1 MAINLKDTVQ
11 IIRGRKADIAQ
22 RTGANGELNWAED
35 TFELFI
41 HDGKTKGGHY
51 IGGVS
56 GTVKAGNGITV
67 TGSSS
72 GQTVA
77 VKPDSASVVYAT
89 SDGVGVRLGN
99 SGAMQITSK
108 GLDLRLVSGGGLVVD
123 ANGLKVDSQ
132 VLSSVFRYA
141 GQVDSIDDL
150 PDDAAPGDVYD
161 VRDSGANY
169 VWTGTQW
176 DNLGGILS
184 VDSVPTQGS
193 TNPVA
198 SGGVYDAIENA
209 KLNGD
214 GYTVSI
220 ADNNITAHDVAVDGD
235 TGDLAGDRGQI
246 GNCQNLLDPDFHTIL
261 KSGVWRVTGSN
272 QKNAPGG
279 NSLNAILISNAT
291 KDGAYCSHIY
301 IRTLESNA
309 VWVETHHAGEGWQP
323 WRRVALD
330 SNFDAST
337 IEWGTG
343 SSIVAKDIAIDGD
356 TGDLAG
362 DRGQIGD
369 AVYQAAKD
377 FHTYTKSGVYFLSG
391 VDTAANHPPY
401 GTNGALVVYASK
413 TGHVE
418 HIFHR
423 IGTPGT
429 NDYQIFTE
437 TYAVAND
444 EWSDWHTVITSENV
458 GNGLKMVNNMR
469 LDADYTSIYKTG
481 IDLDDLTEPGRYIVS
496 INTPNQNTPSSNN
509 LYVEVHANP
518 NFGVVQIAY
527 DIGSSTEVGTFI
539 RRKTASS
546 GNWIPWSYYI
556 NNAVAQSIGGDKV
569 FTSNMALRKK
579 TPYFN
584 VQSSTGTVDAGIR
597 FVDND
602 GNLTAALK
610 ENMTEKSVSLYKVMS
625 DGDNKSIG
633 IVTTASSYGAATA
646 DDTYCYA
653 TTTRAD
659 PATNE
664 IITYSWVDAN
674 VVRTTGDQTIS
685 GTKTFTDDL
694 HVQKRH
700 ALIRLIDDSMAYDEL
715 PSVDT
720 SHGAYVFNAGGSG
733 NGNNRVGYIRLWAHD
748 DGKRILALKTRA
760 IGKTADS
767 DYKGIEIVVPQTG
780 DAYVTVPNTRDT
792 PAANEVITYDYL
804 SSHAVMTTGNQTI
817 GGAKTFTNSIDM
829 KVSGSA
835 VINAYLQS
843 QTKGTIPPAMG
854 YVSYFGYDKSNSVA
868 QQNRLFGLEMGVG
881 PDNTSAALYAYKNQK
896 GVTTRTGIQV
906 FYPNSGDPYST
917 APQTRSTP
925 ANNEIITYSFL
936 NANYARKSDIP
947 DTSSLQSQI
956 NNAAGICS
964 GVAMWGSYV
973 GDGVDD
979 TYAVGLTSDMCLPNY
994 GTWRVNNT
1002 YPDHWR
1008 PRDVAG
1014 GTSVFN
1020 VGAPT
1025 IRYGLAIRIA

>member
-22 RTGANGELNWAED
+22 RTGTNGELNWAED

-67 TGSSS
+67 TDSSS

-108 GLDLRLVSGGGLVVD
+108 GLDLRLASGGGLVVD

-150 PDDAAPGDVYD
+150 PADAAPGDVYD

-220 ADNNITAHDVAVDGD
+220 ADKNITAHDVAVDGD
-235 TGDLAGDRGQI
+235 TSDLA
-246 GNCQNLLDPDFHTIL
+246 
-261 KSGVWRVTGSN
+261 S
-272 QKNAPGG
+272 
-279 NSLNAILISNAT
+279 
-291 KDGAYCSHIY
+291 
-301 IRTLESNA
+301 
-309 VWVETHHAGEGWQP
+309 
-323 WRRVALD
+323 
-330 SNFDAST
+330 
-337 IEWGTG
+337 
-343 SSIVAKDIAIDGD
+343 
-356 TGDLAG
+356 

-401 GTNGALVVYASK
+401 GTNGVLVVYASK

-418 HIFHR
+418 HVFHR
-423 IGTPGT
+423 IGTPGA

-444 EWSDWHTVITSENV
+444 EWSDWHTVLTSENV

-481 IDLDDLTEPGRYIVS
+481 IDFNDLIEPGRYIVS
-496 INTPNQNTPSSNN
+496 TNTPNQNAPSSNN
-509 LYVEVHANP
+509 LYVEVHENP

-527 DIGSSTEVGTFI
+527 DLGSSTEVGTFV
-539 RRKTASS
+539 RRKTASG
-546 GNWIPWSYYI
+546 GNWIPWSY
-556 NNAVAQSIGGDKV
+556 
-569 FTSNMALRKK
+569 
-579 TPYFN
+579 
-584 VQSSTGTVDAGIR
+584 TVDAGIR

-602 GNLTAALK
+602 GNLTAAVK
-610 ENMTEKSVSLYKVMS
+610 ENRTDKSFSLYKVIA

-633 IVTTASSYGAATA
+633 IITTASSYGAATA
-646 DDTYCYA
+646 DDTYCAA
-653 TTTRAD
+653 TTTRAT
-659 PATNE
+659 PAVNE
-664 IITYSWVDAN
+664 IITYSWVNAN
-674 VVRTTGDQTIS
+674 VVRITGDQTIS
-685 GTKTFTDDL
+685 GTKIFTNNL
-694 HVQKRH
+694 QVQKSH
-700 ALIRLIDDSMAYDEL
+700 AVIRLIDDSRAYDEV
-715 PSVDT
+715 PSAAT
-720 SHGAYVFNAGGSG
+720 SHGAYTFNAGGSG
-733 NGNNRVGYIRLWAHD
+733 DGNNRVGYIRLWAHD

-760 IGKTADS
+760 IGKTAAS
-767 DYKGIEIVVPQTG
+767 DFKGIEVVVPQTG

-804 SSHAVMTTGNQTI
+804 SSHAVMTTGNQTVAGEKTFTGSPI
-817 GGAKTFTNSIDM
+817 IRASQSPNLKLVNTGMNLGEDPSSNRYWIVAFRDADNTTTMGDILFYHNTESVGGNQGISLRLLNNDEGEISPNYSLALVYDHTAKKFVATAPTTAPDLHERAIVTYDWLTDNAVMTTGNQTISGTKTFTNVIVF
-829 KVSGSA
+829 KTAGSA
-835 VINAYLQS
+835 TLNAFLQNI
-843 QTKGTIPPAMG
+843 TKGTSPSATL
-854 YVSYFGYDKSNSVA
+854 YVSYFGYDKSNSLA
-868 QQNRLFGLEMGVG
+868 QQNRLFGLEMGVSS
-881 PDNTSAALYAYKNQK
+881 DRTSASLYTYKNQK

-917 APQTRSTP
+917 APLTRSTP

-964 GVAMWGSYV
+964 GVAMWGRDS
-973 GDGVDD
+973 GDGFDN
-979 TYAVGLTSDMCLPNY
+979 TYAVGLTSDMRLPNY
-994 GTWRVNNT
+994 GTWRVNST

-1014 GTSVFN
+1014 GTSISN
-1020 VGAPT
+1020 VGAT
-1025 IRYGLAIRIA
+1025 TTRYGLAIRIA

>member
-22 RTGANGELNWAED
+22 RTGTNGELNWAED

-193 TNPVA
+193 VNPVA

-220 ADNNITAHDVAVDGD
+220 ADKNITAHDVAVDGD
-235 TGDLAGDRGQI
+235 TSDLA
-246 GNCQNLLDPDFHTIL
+246 
-261 KSGVWRVTGSN
+261 S
-272 QKNAPGG
+272 
-279 NSLNAILISNAT
+279 
-291 KDGAYCSHIY
+291 
-301 IRTLESNA
+301 
-309 VWVETHHAGEGWQP
+309 
-323 WRRVALD
+323 
-330 SNFDAST
+330 
-337 IEWGTG
+337 
-343 SSIVAKDIAIDGD
+343 
-356 TGDLAG
+356 

-401 GTNGALVVYASK
+401 GVNGVLVVYASK

-418 HIFHR
+418 HVFHC
-423 IGTPGT
+423 IGTPGA
-429 NDYQIFTE
+429 NDYQLFTE

-469 LDADYTSIYKTG
+469 LDADYTSVYKTG
-481 IDLDDLTEPGRYIVS
+481 IDFNDLIEPGRYIVS
-496 INTPNQNTPSSNN
+496 TNTPNQNAPSSNN
-509 LYVEVHANP
+509 LYVEVHENP

-527 DIGSSTEVGTFI
+527 DLGSSMEVGTFV
-539 RRKTASS
+539 RRKMVNTDV
-546 GNWIPWSYYI
+546 WIPWSYYI
-556 NNAVAQSIGGDKV
+556 NNAVAQSIGGDKT
-569 FTSNMALRKK
+569 FTSNMTLRKK
-579 TPYFN
+579 TPYFTI
-584 VQSSTGTVDAGIR
+584 QSSTGTVDAGIR

-602 GNLTAALK
+602 GNLTAAVK
-610 ENMTEKSVSLYKVMS
+610 ENRTDKSFSLYKVMADS
-625 DGDNKSIG
+625 TNKSIG

-646 DDTYCYA
+646 DDTYCAA
-653 TTTRAD
+653 TTTRA
-659 PATNE
+659 
-664 IITYSWVDAN
+664 
-674 VVRTTGDQTIS
+674 
-685 GTKTFTDDL
+685 
-694 HVQKRH
+694 
-700 ALIRLIDDSMAYDEL
+700 
-715 PSVDT
+715 
-720 SHGAYVFNAGGSG
+720 
-733 NGNNRVGYIRLWAHD
+733 
-748 DGKRILALKTRA
+748 
-760 IGKTADS
+760 
-767 DYKGIEIVVPQTG
+767 
-780 DAYVTVPNTRDT
+780 T
-792 PAANEVITYDYL
+792 PAVD
-804 SSHAVMTTGNQTI
+804 
-817 GGAKTFTNSIDM
+817 
-829 KVSGSA
+829 
-835 VINAYLQS
+835 
-843 QTKGTIPPAMG
+843 
-854 YVSYFGYDKSNSVA
+854 
-868 QQNRLFGLEMGVG
+868 
-881 PDNTSAALYAYKNQK
+881 
-896 GVTTRTGIQV
+896 
-906 FYPNSGDPYST
+906 
-917 APQTRSTP
+917 
-925 ANNEIITYSFL
+925 EIITYSFL

-964 GVAMWGSYV
+964 GVAMWGHDS
-973 GDGVDD
+973 GDGVDN
-979 TYAVGLTSDMCLPNY
+979 TYAVGLTSDMRLPNY
-994 GTWRVNNT
+994 GTWRVNST

-1014 GTSVFN
+1014 GTSISN
-1020 VGAPT
+1020 VGAT
-1025 IRYGLAIRIA
+1025 TTRYGFAIRIA

>member
-22 RTGANGELNWAED
+22 RTGTNGELNWAED

-67 TGSSS
+67 TDSSS

-108 GLDLRLVSGGGLVVD
+108 GLDLRLASGGGLVVD

-193 TNPVA
+193 VNPVA

-220 ADNNITAHDVAVDGD
+220 ADKNITAHDVAVDGD
-235 TGDLAGDRGQI
+235 TSDLA
-246 GNCQNLLDPDFHTIL
+246 
-261 KSGVWRVTGSN
+261 S
-272 QKNAPGG
+272 
-279 NSLNAILISNAT
+279 
-291 KDGAYCSHIY
+291 
-301 IRTLESNA
+301 
-309 VWVETHHAGEGWQP
+309 
-323 WRRVALD
+323 
-330 SNFDAST
+330 
-337 IEWGTG
+337 
-343 SSIVAKDIAIDGD
+343 
-356 TGDLAG
+356 

-401 GTNGALVVYASK
+401 GTNGVLVVYASK

-418 HIFHR
+418 HVFHR
-423 IGTPGT
+423 IGTPGV

-469 LDADYTSIYKTG
+469 LDADYTSVYKTG
-481 IDLDDLTEPGRYIVS
+481 IDFNDLIEPGRYIVS
-496 INTPNQNTPSSNN
+496 TNTPNQNAPSSSN
-509 LYVEVHANP
+509 LYVEVHENP

-527 DIGSSTEVGTFI
+527 DLGSSTEVGTFV
-539 RRKTASS
+539 RRKMVNTDV
-546 GNWIPWSYYI
+546 WIPWSYYI
-556 NNAVAQSIGGDKV
+556 NNTVAQSIGGEKT
-569 FTSNMALRKK
+569 FTSNMLLRRK
-579 TPYFN
+579 TPYFTI
-584 VQSSTGTVDAGIR
+584 QSSTGTVDAGVR

-602 GNLTAALK
+602 GNLTAAVK
-610 ENMTEKSVSLYKVMS
+610 ENRTDKSFSLYKVMA
-625 DGDNKSIG
+625 DGTRKSIS

-646 DDTYCYA
+646 DDTYCAA
-653 TTTRAD
+653 TTTRAT
-659 PATNE
+659 PAVDE

-674 VVRTTGDQTIS
+674 VVRTTGNQTIS
-685 GTKTFTDDL
+685 GVKTFTNNL
-694 HVQKRH
+694 QVQANQ
-700 ALIRLIDDSMAYDEL
+700 ALIRLTDASLAYDEV
-715 PSVDT
+715 PSTNT
-720 SHGAYVFNAGGSG
+720 SHAALAFNAGGSG

-767 DYKGIEIVVPQTG
+767 DFKGIEVVVPQTG
-780 DAYVTVPNTRDT
+780 DAYVTMPNTRDT

-817 GGAKTFTNSIDM
+817 GGAKTFTNSIAM
-829 KVSGSA
+829 KTAGSA

-843 QTKGTIPPAMG
+843 ITKGTAPTG
-854 YVSYFGYDKSNSVA
+854 CEYVSHFGYDKSNSSA
-868 QQNRLFGLEMGVG
+868 QQNRLFGLEMSVC

-906 FYPNSGDPYST
+906 LYPNSGDPYGT

-964 GVAMWGSYV
+964 GVAMWGRDS
-973 GDGVDD
+973 GDGVDN
-979 TYAVGLTSDMCLPNY
+979 TYAVGLTSDMRLPNY
-994 GTWRVNNT
+994 GTWRVNST

-1014 GTSVFN
+1014 GTSISN
-1020 VGAPT
+1020 VGAT
-1025 IRYGLAIRIA
+1025 TTRYGFAIRIA